1 MYLGVPF
8 INPIMDW
15 NRHDPEDRK
24 AWHSQHG
31 ILKFLDPPFVYN
43 VHKDDF
49 DGFMQAIKNAISHP
63 INRYVLDRMRVSSV
77 MARLQA
83 ILERDWKS
91 EAVELLAQR
100 METGEGPPFTL

>member
-31 ILKFLDPPFVYN
+31 ILKFLESPFVYN

-63 INRYVLDRMRVSSV
+63 INRYVPDRMRVSSV